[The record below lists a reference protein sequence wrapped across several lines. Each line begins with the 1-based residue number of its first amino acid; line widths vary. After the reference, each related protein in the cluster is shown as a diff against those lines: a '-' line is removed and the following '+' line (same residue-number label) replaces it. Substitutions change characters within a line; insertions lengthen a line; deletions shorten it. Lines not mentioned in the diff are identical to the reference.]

1 MEDLEEEASAAA
13 MGSPQAVSACVG
25 KPPSLRTTGVKAS
38 GGSDVTLPETLAGP
52 RGLAKIDVE
61 LIAAGL
67 PVDRFSLCVD
77 DEAPERLLFLWRPF
91 CCPDL
96 GTGASE
102 SGPVD
107 RSLRIDEAVVRALV
121 ARLVVLRVSHAGW
134 FCPGSGDRA
143 PADTSSLVE
152 EVGVQAAL
160 RVFADWRCQGAGGWA
175 LAGASLTDVAA
186 ERTLAAPRAF
196 PSLTDGADAWAPTGT
211 GSSSHSVG
219 ATLDRALTLLAVGG
233 APHVG
238 CGRLAAAVPRILL
251 LPFFF
256 LLPVPFEPVA
266 DQEEPLGRLTLGGV
280 LSSTSHS
287 GSGCSPQSS
296 GPATL
301 PDGGGRG
308 EGGDDDSSEP
318 EPMRGEFGHV
328 SCSIAPSNNA
338 RT

>member
-1 MEDLEEEASAAA
+1 M
-13 MGSPQAVSACVG
+13 G
-25 KPPSLRTTGVKAS
+25 KPPSLRTTGAKPSS
-38 GGSDVTLPETLAGP
+38 GGDVTLPETLAGP
-52 RGLAKIDVE
+52 CGPAKIA
-61 LIAAGL
+61 LTAAGL
-67 PVDRFSLCVD
+67 PLDRFSLCVE
-77 DEAPERLLFLWRPF
+77 DEAPERLLFLWRPS
-91 CCPDL
+91 CRADL
-96 GTGASE
+96 GTGASG

-107 RSLRIDEAVVRALV
+107 RSLRIEEAVVRALV
-121 ARLVVLRVSHAGW
+121 ARLVVLCVSHAGW
-134 FCPGSGDRA
+134 RCPGTGDRA
-143 PADTSSLVE
+143 PADASSLVE
-152 EVGVQAAL
+152 DVGVQAAL
-160 RVFADWRCQGAGGWA
+160 RVFADRRCQGAGGWA

-196 PSLTDGADAWAPTGT
+196 PGLIDAADAWALTGT

-238 CGRLAAAVPRILL
+238 CSRLAAAVPRILL

-296 GPATL
+296 GSATL

-308 EGGDDDSSEP
+308 EGDEGSEP
-318 EPMRGEFGHV
+318 VRREFGHV
-328 SCSIAPSNNA
+328 RCLVATSNNA
-338 RT
+338 RTRIL